1 MIGIVDY
8 GMGNLFSVS
17 KGLERLEAESFISD
31 NPEELA
37 KADGII
43 LPGVGSFRDAMSLL
57 EEKGLDKFVK
67 QYVADGGY
75 LLGIC
80 LGMQLL
86 FDESEENG
94 PTHGLS
100 LIPGKVVRFAGTDEN
115 GFVYKVPHM
124 GWNRLDFHQAS
135 PLLSGLEED
144 YVYFVHSYYVDTDSS
159 FVTASADYH
168 QAVPAIVGR
177 GNVFGMQFHPEKSGE
192 MGMSLL
198 RNYLSLV
205 EKKGAPQA

>member
-17 KGLERLEAESFISD
+17 KGLERLEADSFISD
-31 NPEELA
+31 DPAELA
-37 KADGII
+37 KATGII

-57 EEKGLDKFVK
+57 EKQKLDEFLK
-67 QYVADGGY
+67 QYVADGGL

-94 PTHGLS
+94 PAKGLS
-100 LIPGKVVRFAGTDEN
+100 LIPGKVVRFTGVDANEQT
-115 GFVYKVPHM
+115 YKVPHM
-124 GWNRLDFHQAS
+124 GWNRLTFKRSS
-135 PLLSGLEED
+135 PLIDDLEEN
-144 YVYFVHSYYVDTDSS
+144 YVYFVHSYFADTDESYMI
-159 FVTASADYH
+159 ASANYNEE
-168 QAVPAIVGR
+168 VPAIVGK
-177 GNVFGMQFHPEKSGE
+177 GNVFGMQFHPEKSGQ

-198 RNYLSLV
+198 KNYLSLV
-205 EKKGAPQA
+205 EGKEKA

>member
-17 KGLERLEAESFISD
+17 KGLERLGADSFISD
-31 NPEELA
+31 DPEELS
-37 KADGII
+37 KATGII

-57 EEKGLDKFVK
+57 EKQKLDEFLKK
-67 QYVADGGY
+67 YVASGGY

-94 PTHGLS
+94 PAKGLS
-100 LIPGKVVRFAGTDEN
+100 LIPGKVVRFTGMNANEMT
-115 GFVYKVPHM
+115 YKVPHM
-124 GWNRLDFHQAS
+124 GWNRLEFKHVS
-135 PLLSGLEED
+135 PVIEGLEEEH
-144 YVYFVHSYYVDTDSS
+144 VYFVHSYYADTDESYI
-159 FVTASADYH
+159 TASATYEVE
-168 QAVPAIVGR
+168 VPAIVGK
-177 GNVFGMQFHPEKSGE
+177 GNVFGMQFHPEKSGQ

-198 RNYLSLV
+198 KNYLTLV
-205 EKKGAPQA
+205 EGKGKA

>member
-17 KGLERLEAESFISD
+17 KGLERLGANSFISD
-31 NPEELA
+31 DLEELSEA
-37 KADGII
+37 TGII

-57 EEKGLDKFVK
+57 KKQGLDEFL
-67 QYVADGGY
+67 QRYAAGGGY
-75 LLGIC
+75 ILGIC

-94 PTHGLS
+94 PARGLS
-100 LIPGKVVRFAGTDEN
+100 LIPGKIIRFQGIDASGD
-115 GFVYKVPHM
+115 VYKVPHM
-124 GWNRLDFHQAS
+124 GWNRLEFKHAS
-135 PLLSGLEED
+135 PVTAGLEAD
-144 YVYFVHSYYVDTDSS
+144 HVYFVHSYYADTDDAYIA
-159 FVTASADYH
+159 ASTTYAVE
-168 QAVPAIVGR
+168 VPAIVAK
-177 GNVFGMQFHPEKSGE
+177 GNVLGMQFHPEKSGQ

-205 EKKGAPQA
+205 EGKEKS

>member
-17 KGLERLEAESFISD
+17 KGLERLGADSFISD
-31 NPEELA
+31 DPEELSEA
-37 KADGII
+37 TGII

-57 EEKGLDKFVK
+57 KKQGLDEFL
-67 QYVADGGY
+67 QRYAAGGGY
-75 LLGIC
+75 ILGIC

-94 PTHGLS
+94 PARGLS
-100 LIPGKVVRFAGTDEN
+100 LIPGKIIRFQGIDASGD
-115 GFVYKVPHM
+115 VYKVPHM
-124 GWNRLDFHQAS
+124 GWNRLEFKHAS
-135 PLLSGLEED
+135 PVTAGLEAD
-144 YVYFVHSYYVDTDSS
+144 HVYFVHSYYADTDDAYIA
-159 FVTASADYH
+159 ASTTYAVE
-168 QAVPAIVGR
+168 VPAIVAK
-177 GNVFGMQFHPEKSGE
+177 GNVLGMQFHPEKSGQ

-205 EKKGAPQA
+205 EGKEKS

>member
-17 KGLERLEAESFISD
+17 KGLERLGADSFISD
-31 NPEELA
+31 DPEELS
-37 KADGII
+37 KSKGII
-43 LPGVGSFRDAMSLL
+43 LPGVGSFRDAMGLL
-57 EEKGLDKFVK
+57 EKQKLDEFLKE
-67 QYVADGGY
+67 YVAGGGY

-94 PTHGLS
+94 PTKGLS
-100 LIPGKVVRFAGTDEN
+100 LIPGKVVRFKGVDVN
-115 GFVYKVPHM
+115 DQVYKVPHM
-124 GWNRLDFHQAS
+124 GWNRLEFKNSS
-135 PLLSGLEED
+135 PVNVGLEEEH
-144 YVYFVHSYYVDTDSS
+144 VYFVHSYYVDTDVS
-159 FVTASADYH
+159 FITASATYDVE
-168 QAVPAIVGR
+168 VPAIVGK
-177 GNVFGMQFHPEKSGE
+177 GNVFGMQFHPEKSGQ

-205 EKKGAPQA
+205 GGKERA

>member
-17 KGLERLEAESFISD
+17 KGLERLGADSFISD
-31 NPEELA
+31 DPEELS
-37 KADGII
+37 KATGII

-57 EEKGLDKFVK
+57 EKQKLDEFLKK
-67 QYVADGGY
+67 YVAGGGY

-94 PTHGLS
+94 PAKGLS
-100 LIPGKVVRFAGTDEN
+100 LIPGKVVRFTGMDANEVT
-115 GFVYKVPHM
+115 YKVPHM
-124 GWNRLDFHQAS
+124 GWNRLEFKHVS
-135 PLLSGLEED
+135 PVIEGLEEEH
-144 YVYFVHSYYVDTDSS
+144 VYFVHSYYADTDESYI
-159 FVTASADYH
+159 TASATYDVE
-168 QAVPAIVGR
+168 VPAIVGK
-177 GNVFGMQFHPEKSGE
+177 GNVFGMQFHPEKSGQ

-198 RNYLSLV
+198 KNYLTLV
-205 EKKGAPQA
+205 EGKGKA

>member
-17 KGLERLEAESFISD
+17 KGLERLGADSFISD
-31 NPEELA
+31 DPEELSEA
-37 KADGII
+37 TGII

-57 EEKGLDKFVK
+57 KKQGLDGFL
-67 QYVADGGY
+67 QRYAAGGGY
-75 LLGIC
+75 ILGIC

-94 PTHGLS
+94 PARGLS
-100 LIPGKVVRFAGTDEN
+100 LIPGKIIRFQGIDASGD
-115 GFVYKVPHM
+115 VYKVPHM
-124 GWNRLDFHQAS
+124 GWNRLEFKHAS
-135 PLLSGLEED
+135 PVTAGLEAD
-144 YVYFVHSYYVDTDSS
+144 HVYFVHSYYADTDDAYIA
-159 FVTASADYH
+159 ASTTYAVE
-168 QAVPAIVGR
+168 VPAIVAK
-177 GNVFGMQFHPEKSGE
+177 GNVLGMQFHPEKSGQ

-205 EKKGAPQA
+205 EGKEKS

>member
-17 KGLERLEAESFISD
+17 KGLERLGADSFISD
-31 NPEELA
+31 DPEELS
-37 KADGII
+37 KATGII

-57 EEKGLDKFVK
+57 EKQKLDEFLKK
-67 QYVADGGY
+67 YVAGGGY

-94 PTHGLS
+94 PAKGLS
-100 LIPGKVVRFAGTDEN
+100 LIPGKVVRFTGMDANEMT
-115 GFVYKVPHM
+115 YKVPHM
-124 GWNRLDFHQAS
+124 GWNRLEFKHVS
-135 PLLSGLEED
+135 PVIEGLEEEH
-144 YVYFVHSYYVDTDSS
+144 VYFVHSYYADTNESYI
-159 FVTASADYH
+159 TASATYDVE
-168 QAVPAIVGR
+168 VPAIVGK
-177 GNVFGMQFHPEKSGE
+177 GNVFGMQFHPEKSGQ

-198 RNYLSLV
+198 KNYLTLV
-205 EKKGAPQA
+205 EGKGKA

>member
-17 KGLERLEAESFISD
+17 KGLERLGAESFISD
-31 NPEELA
+31 DPKELS
-37 KADGII
+37 KSTGII

-57 EEKGLDKFVK
+57 EKQGLDDFLKE
-67 QYVADGGY
+67 YVAGGGY

-94 PTHGLS
+94 PAQGLS
-100 LIPGKVVRFAGTDEN
+100 LIPGKIVRFKGEDVSGKE
-115 GFVYKVPHM
+115 YKVPHM
-124 GWNRLDFHQAS
+124 GWNRIEFKQTS
-135 PLLSGLEED
+135 PVTEGLEAEH
-144 YVYFVHSYYVDTDSS
+144 VYFVHSYFADTGDAYIM
-159 FVTASADYH
+159 ASATYDVE
-168 QAVPAIVGR
+168 VPAIVAK
-177 GNVFGMQFHPEKSGE
+177 GNVFGMQFHPEKSGQL
-192 MGMSLL
+192 GMSLL

-205 EKKGAPQA
+205 EGKEKA

>member
-17 KGLERLEAESFISD
+17 KGLERLGADSFISD
-31 NPEELA
+31 DPEELS
-37 KADGII
+37 KATGII

-57 EEKGLDKFVK
+57 EKQKLDEFLKK
-67 QYVADGGY
+67 YVAGGGY

-94 PTHGLS
+94 PAKGLS
-100 LIPGKVVRFAGTDEN
+100 LIPGKVVRFTGMDANEMT
-115 GFVYKVPHM
+115 YKVPHM
-124 GWNRLDFHQAS
+124 GWNRLEFKHVS
-135 PLLSGLEED
+135 PVIEGLEEEH
-144 YVYFVHSYYVDTDSS
+144 VYFVHSYYADTDESYI
-159 FVTASADYH
+159 TASATYDVE
-168 QAVPAIVGR
+168 VPAIVGK
-177 GNVFGMQFHPEKSGE
+177 GNVFGMQFHPEKSGQ

-198 RNYLSLV
+198 KNYLTLV
-205 EKKGAPQA
+205 EGKGKA